1 MSTETEKIKAEMKLL
16 HWHKLANDAA
26 LKAALLK
33 TKTMKAKDAKRP
45 VGVENVKAKAAW
57 MQRVIEEE
65 QAKPLQVTKDFV
77 LEYQENER
85 REEERL
91 DAEVARHIECLRK
104 LRAEIEK
111 RESLRERKAA
121 YKAARKQM
129 IGKSCVPPANVGVR
143 PKPPDTTSRR
153 PSGPFRRSRPGR

>member
-45 VGVENVKAKAAW
+45 VGVENVKAKAGW

-104 LRAEIEK
+104 LRVQI
-111 RESLRERKAA
+111 
-121 YKAARKQM
+121 
-129 IGKSCVPPANVGVR
+129 
-143 PKPPDTTSRR
+143 
-153 PSGPFRRSRPGR
+153 

>member
-45 VGVENVKAKAAW
+45 VGVENVKAKAGW

-65 QAKPLQVTKDFV
+65 QANLC
-77 LEYQENER
+77 R
-85 REEERL
+85 
-91 DAEVARHIECLRK
+91 
-104 LRAEIEK
+104 
-111 RESLRERKAA
+111 
-121 YKAARKQM
+121 
-129 IGKSCVPPANVGVR
+129 
-143 PKPPDTTSRR
+143 SRR
-153 PSGPFRRSRPGR
+153 TLCWSTRRTSGARRSAWMPK

>member
-104 LRAEIEK
+104 LRVQIEK

-129 IGKSCVPPANVGVR
+129 VGSER
-143 PKPPDTTSRR
+143 KAAIPH
-153 PSGPFRRSRPGR
+153 